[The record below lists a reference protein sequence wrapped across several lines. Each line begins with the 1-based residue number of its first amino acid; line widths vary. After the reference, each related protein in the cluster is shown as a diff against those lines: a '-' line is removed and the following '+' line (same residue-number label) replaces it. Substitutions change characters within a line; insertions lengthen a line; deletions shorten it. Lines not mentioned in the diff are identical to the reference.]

1 MGGNDMKLEE
11 RNGKWVE
18 IYRAKDVEGE
28 ITLQVPN
35 TIWAG
40 WLEPVHIKDVYLAGF
55 LSSIGWEVKL
65 PQKATLESHTRP

>member
-1 MGGNDMKLEE
+1 MGGKEMKIEE

-18 IYRAKDVEGE
+18 IYRAKDAADE

-40 WLEPVHIKDVYLAGF
+40 WLEPVHIKEEDLATF
-55 LSSIGWEVKL
+55 LRSLGWEVTL
-65 PQKATLESHTRP
+65 PQAAHVR

>member
-1 MGGNDMKLEE
+1 MKIEE

-18 IYRAKDVEGE
+18 ISRAKDAEDE

-40 WLEPVHIKDVYLAGF
+40 WLEPVHIRGEDLAVF
-55 LSSIGWEVKL
+55 LRTIGWDVTL
-65 PQKATLESHTRP
+65 PQKVHSQ